1 MRLLAVG
8 AGERSLHDAIGGC
21 RGIWRK
27 GELRAEMIF
36 WCCCFG
42 VTEWLEALLEY
53 SLVPSRHKVTAP
65 NDHQN
70 KEHSSR
76 KQGCGRCGS
85 AALPASAGEVLVLHS
100 PSTFSY
106 KLLPSTSRY
115 HCLFILSSWY
125 GVYCM

>member
-21 RGIWRK
+21 RSIWRR

-42 VTEWLEALLEY
+42 VTEWLEALLEC

-65 NDHQN
+65 NNDHQN
-70 KEHSSR
+70 KDIPR
-76 KQGCGRCGS
+76 ANKGVAGAGR
-85 AALPASAGEVLVLHS
+85 
-100 PSTFSY
+100 
-106 KLLPSTSRY
+106 LPSLLARARY
-115 HCLFILSSWY
+115 
-125 GVYCM
+125 